1 MYIAQSKRKE
11 NIAEYILY
19 LWQLEDLLRAL
30 QFSPEAV
37 YSQLVQKQE
46 RLSEQQKQQALVWYM
61 ELAGLLR
68 EEGKEQS
75 GHLEHTMHLIADLD
89 NLHRQLLTLPAGE
102 NYRRLYGAV
111 APELPGLK
119 SKLGKPG
126 MSDVEL
132 FFRALYAV
140 MLYRIKGDR
149 SKQGY
154 IDDVIGLISPVV
166 AELATMFRRIERG
179 EVDLFGNASRWP
191 ICCRPGIGRPGFP
204 FRFSE
209 PLVDWAVESSFPFRT
224 PDLAR
229 GCSGGSGHGA
239 DGIPPDLGFRPF
251 RPRIVVGIGHFFAR
265 HVAVRSCS
273 QRESVPAEES
283 GTGADA
289 EVSRKRSVK
298 ELRNRERNL

>member
-179 EVDLFGNASRWP
+179 EVERRRSIDESLGDADDRAQQSKRGAERKNEGKTEG
-191 ICCRPGIGRPGFP
+191 CRCDAQHEIRFLCPRFEDGMGARMNGAFARSPFP
-204 FRFSE
+204 FAFAVRGFGHAARFALNRNIE
-209 PLVDWAVESSFPFRT
+209 LCFI
-224 PDLAR
+224 
-229 GCSGGSGHGA
+229 H
-239 DGIPPDLGFRPF
+239 
-251 RPRIVVGIGHFFAR
+251 RIRA
-265 HVAVRSCS
+265 AVRSIALH
-273 QRESVPAEES
+273 R
-283 GTGADA
+283 
-289 EVSRKRSVK
+289 
-298 ELRNRERNL
+298 RERSIRLL